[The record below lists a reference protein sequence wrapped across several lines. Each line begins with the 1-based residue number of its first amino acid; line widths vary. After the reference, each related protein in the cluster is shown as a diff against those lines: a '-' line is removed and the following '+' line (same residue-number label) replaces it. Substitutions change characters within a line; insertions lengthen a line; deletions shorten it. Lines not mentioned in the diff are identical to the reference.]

1 MLVRIKVKAGWC
13 RRGEGGH
20 CWMGQV
26 GLCTLFLTAGLAGP
40 VKGGGLKVAGRRH
53 WNTREKGTIQRER
66 ENTNNT
72 NTVNEH
78 AHTHAGPEIKMFDK
92 KKKKKKKCFDHTPH
106 WTKEEE
112 KKKQE
117 NNFYI
122 IYTDLSTFSI
132 KDNLS
137 VFWTVNLC
145 QLQICTGD
153 YTMWLSELSLSA
165 TCRYNKE
172 ESVCRCMHVMTV
184 CEYAC

>member
-1 MLVRIKVKAGWC
+1 MYTVSHC
-13 RRGEGGH
+13 RTGRPRKGRGAQSSRSE
-20 CWMGQV
+20 
-26 GLCTLFLTAGLAGP
+26 TL
-40 VKGGGLKVAGRRH
+40 KH
-53 WNTREKGTIQRER
+53 QRER
-66 ENTNNT
+66 
-72 NTVNEH
+72 H
-78 AHTHAGPEIKMFDK
+78 YPERTRKHKHGKRARTYTRWTRNQNVRQK
-92 KKKKKKKCFDHTPH
+92 KKKKEKKKCFDHTPH

-112 KKKQE
+112 KNKK